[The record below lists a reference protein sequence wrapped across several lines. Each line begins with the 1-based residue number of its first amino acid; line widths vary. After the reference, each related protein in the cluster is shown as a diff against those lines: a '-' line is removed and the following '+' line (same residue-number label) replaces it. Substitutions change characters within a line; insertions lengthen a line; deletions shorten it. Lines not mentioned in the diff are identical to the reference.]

1 MKKLILLVIVT
12 CLTISSKAQFLN
24 REDSMNAGLNPDQNS
39 VILSGYGEAKYSY
52 NSNLETANINL
63 TRAVLFVGYR
73 FNNKISLL
81 TEIEI
86 EDAKV
91 DGDGGELALEQ
102 CLLKFDLNKNN
113 YLLAGLFIPRIGIIN
128 ENHLPN
134 TFNGNDRHIVERMV
148 IPSTW
153 RELGIGYYG
162 NTNKIPGLNWSLALM
177 NGLNA
182 EGISGGRGLR
192 DARFEGR
199 DASASN
205 LALSGALLYYNSG
218 LRMQVSTYY
227 GGTVGLTPRAADSLG
242 LDSGPFGTPV
252 SLSEF
257 DIQYSKKGFTFKGLG
272 VICAIPDADK
282 LNTAYASNAPESM
295 IGFMAE
301 LGYNLLE
308 TSKWKEKELILFAR
322 YESMDLMHK
331 VPANGIKDDLYKQDY
346 IIAGLSYLPIRNVA
360 IKLDWKHVK
369 TGEPNP
375 ALIFAPNPN
384 DPAYEPVN
392 NFYQLGFAYSF

>member
-1 MKKLILLVIVT
+1 M
-12 CLTISSKAQFLN
+12 
-24 REDSMNAGLNPDQNS
+24 
-39 VILSGYGEAKYSY
+39 SY
-52 NSNLETANINL
+52 
-63 TRAVLFVGYR
+63 
-73 FNNKISLL
+73 
-81 TEIEI
+81 
-86 EDAKV
+86 
-91 DGDGGELALEQ
+91 
-102 CLLKFDLNKNN
+102 
-113 YLLAGLFIPRIGIIN
+113 
-128 ENHLPN
+128 
-134 TFNGNDRHIVERMV
+134 
-148 IPSTW
+148 
-153 RELGIGYYG
+153 
-162 NTNKIPGLNWSLALM
+162 
-177 NGLNA
+177 
-182 EGISGGRGLR
+182 
-192 DARFEGR
+192 
-199 DASASN
+199 
-205 LALSGALLYYNSG
+205 
-218 LRMQVSTYY
+218 
-227 GGTVGLTPRAADSLG
+227 
-242 LDSGPFGTPV
+242 
-252 SLSEF
+252 F

-346 IIAGLSYLPIRNVA
+346 IIAGLTYLPIRNVA